1 MEIETRGRL
10 RNTRRVRAC
19 VRWFV
24 RFECGYHRVAR
35 TIAALRLMVAV
46 AARVHRLSRL
56 FSTR

>member
-24 RFECGYHRVAR
+24 SN
-35 TIAALRLMVAV
+35 AAIIEWLVPSL
-46 AARVHRLSRL
+46 LCD
-56 FSTR
+56 